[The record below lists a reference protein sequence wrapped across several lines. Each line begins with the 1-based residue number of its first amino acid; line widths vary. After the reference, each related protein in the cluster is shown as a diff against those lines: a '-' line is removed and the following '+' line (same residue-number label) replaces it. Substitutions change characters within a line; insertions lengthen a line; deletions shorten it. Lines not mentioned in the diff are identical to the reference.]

1 MTATSEYSDVE
12 YVFEPHTAAM
22 PDLRRYL
29 AALWERRP
37 FLVALADADLR
48 GPRSSTMLGNLW
60 GILDPL
66 FQAAI
71 YFFLYVV
78 MRGADG
84 ERVQFLP
91 ALIGGI
97 FLFGLTTA
105 ALGEGGGSI
114 RRSKTLMLSST
125 FPKALLPL
133 TIIYK
138 SLRKFATSAAVFAV
152 IFVLIG
158 GQIGMGIFV
167 LPLLFVLQVIMN
179 IGLALLMA
187 TFYAFVPDAP
197 NVMNYVTRV
206 LFFATPV
213 IYPVSL
219 LPPSALALVS
229 WMPLFGLFAS
239 YQAIFTG
246 GVPSAALVLQTA
258 FWAVALL
265 VLGSRAFLRH
275 EQQFALHL

>member
-22 PDLRRYL
+22 PDLRKYL

-60 GILDPL
+60 SVLDPL
-66 FQAAI
+66 FQASI
-71 YFFLYVV
+71 YFFLYAV
-78 MRGADG
+78 MRGSDS
-84 ERVQFLP
+84 ERMQFLP

-105 ALGEGGGSI
+105 ALGEGGASI
-114 RRSKTLMLSST
+114 RRSKSLMLSST

-133 TIIYK
+133 TTIYRT
-138 SLRKFATSAAVFAV
+138 LRKFATSAGVFVV
-152 IFVLIG
+152 IFVAIG
-158 GQIGMGIFV
+158 GKLGMGLFV
-167 LPLLFVLQVIMN
+167 LPLLFVLQVTMN
-179 IGLALLMA
+179 IGIALLMS

-206 LFFATPV
+206 LFFTTPV

-219 LPPSALALVS
+219 LPPGALALVS

-246 GVPSAALVLQTA
+246 EVPSPALVLQTA

-265 VLGSRAFLRH
+265 VVGSRAFLRH
-275 EQQFALHL
+275 EQQFALHI